1 VVEVLVREHGIA
13 ADRLEA
19 HGVGPLVPV
28 ATNHAD
34 SGRAKNRRVEPAVTQ
49 PAPPQTRTCPIKAS
63 GSSVQPEP
71 HDDSGAE
78 LGYPSPV
85 ARPLLRRLVGSM
97 SFPSVLPATCSAWL
111 RLPSG
116 GSLGLHF
123 PTLSGTMLSYDCP
136 LPFAGRFTCRS
147 RPATLSASSVCV
159 PLPVRWQP
167 EALCH
172 RQGS

>member
-1 VVEVLVREHGIA
+1 LSYSEKYL
-13 ADRLEA
+13 
-19 HGVGPLVPV
+19 PM
-28 ATNHAD
+28 TFC
-34 SGRAKNRRVEPAVTQ
+34 RVEPAVTQ